1 MKEAKSNDTKRNKKK
16 MKIDDCKKQLR
27 EKYSSPEISSEWKQ
41 LGEIKRKKTCQKSNQ
56 RKALSIVLYR

>member
-1 MKEAKSNDTKRNKKK
+1 MKEAKSKDTKRNKNK

-41 LGEIKRKKTCQKSNQ
+41 LGERKWKELVKNRTNERHFQ
-56 RKALSIVLYR
+56 